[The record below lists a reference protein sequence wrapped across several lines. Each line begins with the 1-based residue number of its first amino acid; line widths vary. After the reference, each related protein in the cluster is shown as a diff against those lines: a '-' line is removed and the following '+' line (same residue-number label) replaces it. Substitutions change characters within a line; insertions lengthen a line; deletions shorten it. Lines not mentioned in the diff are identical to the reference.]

1 MVLCQTDDRVLD
13 AHRSQRVPS
22 SRRSATSRKSQQST
36 EYSDSAT
43 STSSCLVVPGL
54 LRRKKK
60 ENIRSSAST
69 DQSSATDHIF
79 NPMANNDRQL
89 LLVSKSNQLATDWYK
104 NDDAVSE
111 PDFFPPAVVTPSSNG
126 GNNVGGG
133 SSPLLAFPAPQ
144 DRGHHARRTLSQKG
158 MMHAYAGELEPE
170 GVRGQEAKVTP
181 VPSSKTPEI
190 PLRSFSGPPKPIL
203 SPLQDTDN
211 VSDDDDEIDQEYL
224 KKIMKDEDISTTS
237 SQDIASIIKTEF
249 NGEPRPVDDHLPP
262 PGMLMPGSPVRQD
275 ALTPTGTYQ
284 RSGSTMMTDPKYQA
298 ITPSPQHVEPP
309 HKPLFGK
316 EERVMVDNPPPSVME
331 LSSKGS
337 ESNEVKIPRQSAPVN
352 VDDSSFED
360 PLSNVQG
367 IHAMA
372 MEHVTR
378 GEYDMALQAFSQ
390 VLTVYLEKYGRAH
403 PLTASAYH
411 NLGTVHSKRA
421 SLLLDHTLHQRHC
434 REQALLCFQAAARS
448 ARDASQLGPSHP
460 NVAVSLVRI
469 GFLLLQSRQYQNAV
483 ITFQEALRIRLEHY
497 GPTHALVANLYNNLG
512 VCHMHLQEFVVG
524 RRYLQQALDIQ
535 KDLLS
540 QDEFSNAALLEL
552 ADTLCNIGGLCLEW
566 IRQQGPD
573 ARHALDAE
581 SAFLEA
587 LEVRTKV
594 LGENHPL
601 TNQVR
606 SLHDMV
612 RSIPLPKLSD
622 KTLVNTGN
630 VAPAR
635 SSRSPMASGM
645 RSPPSSPGRPYA
657 TASTPAVSPPR
668 PIVSPTSSS
677 HTRKAMNIPT
687 LDERS
692 RSSDSAPKSRSL
704 EPQQQQQDAISIQ
717 QPETPRTAARK
728 KQDPPAFDYHRDI
741 LQAPSP
747 PPAETEND
755 AVNDTD
761 TRLTFDRSA
770 QSELGSTFSSLLSDT
785 DLNTFE
791 ATEENFVL
799 NPTDDDDRVTVISY
813 AQSTVSWS
821 SATRKETERLAYLM
835 QAKAILDAHREHM
848 DSPQV
853 SLSKQKTASRSVTT
867 TAQEQQEA
875 LEDGLA
881 PLGGIWPE
889 VTIARMTPEVLQN
902 PERHLKSIHA
912 SAVNFFKRGRYGEA
926 LHLLQIIVEVQR
938 NKNGPV
944 HEDVGAALHN
954 VGIAELRL
962 GENYKAL
969 QAFEEAVRVR
979 KGSLGRDH
987 PQVAVSLVKVGITL
1001 MLLKRLED
1009 SLWIFREALTVRKHC
1024 LGPLHPSTARIYNN
1038 IGCVHVEFNENKEAK
1053 RAFEAALDIQRNA
1066 LVSDPN
1072 SGPILFGA
1080 ATTLQNLAYLYRKN
1094 QMYEKEAVVL
1104 RESLGIQEKV
1114 LGTDHPAV
1122 MGTLESLAHACSLS
1136 GHEDHA
1142 LKYYNEALERLYEQ
1156 DEDNREHQASIMF
1169 KMSRVHGYLKDTEAQ
1184 LEKLILASKILRGI
1198 DELSPKGA
1206 DLSNQVNTETAE
1218 VRRLA
1223 QRRGVN

>member
-1 MVLCQTDDRVLD
+1 
-13 AHRSQRVPS
+13 
-22 SRRSATSRKSQQST
+22 
-36 EYSDSAT
+36 
-43 STSSCLVVPGL
+43 
-54 LRRKKK
+54 
-60 ENIRSSAST
+60 
-69 DQSSATDHIF
+69 
-79 NPMANNDRQL
+79 MANNDRQL
-89 LLVSKSNQLATDWYK
+89 LLVSKSNQLTADWYNTDDDG
-104 NDDAVSE
+104 NDVE
-111 PDFFPPAVVTPSSNG
+111 TPDFFPPAVVTPSNNG
-126 GNNVGGG
+126 GGT
-133 SSPLLAFPAPQ
+133 SPLLSFPAPQ
-144 DRGHHARRTLSQKG
+144 DRSHQARRTLSQKG
-158 MMHAYAGELEPE
+158 MLHAYAGELEPE
-170 GVRGQEAKVTP
+170 GVRGQEAKVATLLP
-181 VPSSKTPEI
+181 TTHKNPEI
-190 PLRSFSGPPKPIL
+190 PLRTFSGAPKPML
-203 SPLQDTDN
+203 TPVQDMDDDN
-211 VSDDDDEIDQEYL
+211 INNYDEDDDDNDEIDKEYL
-224 KKIMKDEDISTTS
+224 DNIMKDENISTTS
-237 SQDIASIIKTEF
+237 SQDIESIMKTEF
-249 NGEPRPVDDHLPP
+249 SGDQFPPVEDHRPTRDMV
-262 PGMLMPGSPVRQD
+262 MPSSPLRRD
-275 ALTPTGTYQ
+275 ALTPMGVYQ
-284 RSGSTMMTDPKYQA
+284 RSGSTMMTDSKFQA
-298 ITPSPQHVEPP
+298 ITPSPKQQQMEPTP
-309 HKPLFGK
+309 KPLFGK
-316 EERVMVDNPPPSVME
+316 EERVMVENSPPSVME

-337 ESNEVKIPRQSAPVN
+337 EHNEVKIPRQSAPVN

-448 ARDASQLGPSHP
+448 ARDAPELGPSHP

-497 GPTHALVANLYNNLG
+497 GATHALVANLYNNLG

-622 KTLVNTGN
+622 KTMGNSTGN
-630 VAPAR
+630 LSPAR
-635 SSRSPMASGM
+635 SSRSPMATGM

-668 PIVSPTSSS
+668 PIISPSSSS
-677 HTRKAMNIPT
+677 HTPKAMNMPT
-687 LDERS
+687 LDQPARS
-692 RSSDSAPKSRSL
+692 RSGDNAMKPRSL
-704 EPQQQQQDAISIQ
+704 EPQPQQQRAITFN
-717 QPETPRTAARK
+717 TPDTPSRRK
-728 KQDPPAFDYHRDI
+728 EDPPAFEYHRDI
-741 LQAPSP
+741 LRAPSP
-747 PPAETEND
+747 PVETDKD

-770 QSELGSTFSSLLSDT
+770 HSELGSTFSSLFSDV

-799 NPTDDDDRVTVISY
+799 NPHDDDDRVTVISY

-853 SLSKQKTASRSVTT
+853 SLSKQKSSSQSVVSR
-867 TAQEQQEA
+867 EQQEA

-881 PLGGIWPE
+881 PLGGTWPE
-889 VTIARMTPEVLQN
+889 VTISRMTPEVLQN

-912 SAVNFFKRGRYGEA
+912 SAVNFFKRGRYSEA

-938 NKNGPV
+938 KKNGPV

-1038 IGCVHVEFNENKEAK
+1038 IGCVHVEFNESKEAK

-1066 LVSDPN
+1066 LVNDPN

-1104 RESLGIQEKV
+1104 RESLGVSCVRIFLVIEFLICFAHMDLPFSDPRKSSGNGSSCCHGNTRE
-1114 LGTDHPAV
+1114 LGSCLQPF
-1122 MGTLESLAHACSLS
+1122 G
-1136 GHEDHA
+1136 
-1142 LKYYNEALERLYEQ
+1142 
-1156 DEDNREHQASIMF
+1156 
-1169 KMSRVHGYLKDTEAQ
+1169 SRGPRIE
-1184 LEKLILASKILRGI
+1184 ILQRGLRAPI
-1198 DELSPKGA
+1198 RA
-1206 DLSNQVNTETAE
+1206 
-1218 VRRLA
+1218 
-1223 QRRGVN
+1223 RRG